1 MSEKEK
7 SQSAKILEA
16 LDSLEAAKGSEYVKG
31 LVDGI
36 NLGTVQPPKDS
47 EQSGV

>member
-7 SQSAKILEA
+7 QQSVKILEA
-16 LDSLEAAKGSEYVKG
+16 LDNLEAAKGSEYVKG

-36 NLGTVQPPKDS
+36 NLGAIQPKDN
-47 EQSGV
+47 QQDGV

>member
-7 SQSAKILEA
+7 QQSNKILEA
-16 LDSLEAAKGSEYVKG
+16 LYNLEAAKGYEYVKG

-36 NLGTVQPPKDS
+36 NLGTIQPKES
-47 EQSGV
+47 EQDGV

>member
-7 SQSAKILEA
+7 QQSVKILEA
-16 LDSLEAAKGSEYVKG
+16 LDNLEAAKGPEYVKG

-36 NLGTVQPPKDS
+36 NLGTIQLKDS
-47 EQSGV
+47 QPGGV

>member
-7 SQSAKILEA
+7 QQSVKILEA
-16 LDSLEAAKGSEYVKG
+16 LDNLEAAKGSEYVKG

-36 NLGTVQPPKDS
+36 NLGTIQPNKDQ
-47 EQSGV
+47 QSGV